1 MQTGKTLPNHVVI
14 IPDGNRRWARERGL
28 DPWKGHEAGAENTER
43 LIREARRLGIR
54 EISFWGSSIEN
65 LTKRPL
71 AESKALLRIYETYFS
86 RLAESEEIH
95 ADQARIRCIGHWE
108 EQFPDSLKKVL
119 SRCIESTKGYDRY
132 FLNFFLAYSG
142 NDEMRLAFEKV
153 SRELSPGEHINSFL
167 VCSLIL
173 IAENTNNVSN
183 CQLSDVGIGSLTEE
197 RELLTECFNRNIQSG
212 LSKLSFSF
220 KLCELNVVGNNFL
233 TELIEIKIHFSFYC
247 TSI

>member
-153 SRELSPGEHINSFL
+153 SRELPPGERVTDELIKKHLMTYELPPVDYLIRTGGEPHLSAGFMMWDIANSQLFFSEKL
-167 VCSLIL
+167 YPDFGPEAFSAA
-173 IAENTNNVSN
+173 IAEY
-183 CQLSDVGIGSLTEE
+183 QERGRRFGS
-197 RELLTECFNRNIQSG
+197 
-212 LSKLSFSF
+212 
-220 KLCELNVVGNNFL
+220 
-233 TELIEIKIHFSFYC
+233 
-247 TSI
+247 

>member
-153 SRELSPGEHINSFL
+153 SRELPPGERVTDELIKKHLMTHELPPVDYLIRTGGEPHLSAGFMMWDIANSQLFFSEKL
-167 VCSLIL
+167 YPDFGPEAFSEA
-173 IAENTNNVSN
+173 IAEY
-183 CQLSDVGIGSLTEE
+183 QERGRRFGS
-197 RELLTECFNRNIQSG
+197 
-212 LSKLSFSF
+212 
-220 KLCELNVVGNNFL
+220 
-233 TELIEIKIHFSFYC
+233 
-247 TSI
+247 

>member
-1 MQTGKTLPNHVVI
+1 MQTDNPLPNHVVI
-14 IPDGNRRWARERGL
+14 IPDGNRRWARERGF

-86 RLAESEEIH
+86 RLAESEEVH
-95 ADQARIRCIGHWE
+95 TDQARIRCIGHWE

-153 SRELSPGEHINSFL
+153 SRELPPGERVTDELIKKHLMTHELPPVDYLIRTGGEPHLSAGFMMWDIANSQLFFSEKL
-167 VCSLIL
+167 YPDFGPEAFSGA
-173 IAENTNNVSN
+173 IAEY
-183 CQLSDVGIGSLTEE
+183 QERGRRFGS
-197 RELLTECFNRNIQSG
+197 
-212 LSKLSFSF
+212 
-220 KLCELNVVGNNFL
+220 
-233 TELIEIKIHFSFYC
+233 
-247 TSI
+247 

>member
-86 RLAESEEIH
+86 RLAESEEVH

-153 SRELSPGEHINSFL
+153 SRELPPGERVTDELIKKHLMTHELPPVDYLIRTGGEPHLSAGFMMWDIANSQLFFSEKL
-167 VCSLIL
+167 YPDFGPEAFSEA
-173 IAENTNNVSN
+173 IAEY
-183 CQLSDVGIGSLTEE
+183 QERGRRFGS
-197 RELLTECFNRNIQSG
+197 
-212 LSKLSFSF
+212 
-220 KLCELNVVGNNFL
+220 
-233 TELIEIKIHFSFYC
+233 
-247 TSI
+247 

>member
-153 SRELSPGEHINSFL
+153 SRELPPGER
-167 VCSLIL
+167 V
-173 IAENTNNVSN
+173 T
-183 CQLSDVGIGSLTEE
+183 D
-197 RELLTECFNRNIQSG
+197 
-212 LSKLSFSF
+212 
-220 KLCELNVVGNNFL
+220 
-233 TELIEIKIHFSFYC
+233 ELIKKHLMTHELPPVDYLIRTGGEPHLSAGFMMWDIANSQLFFSEKLYPDFGPEAFSEAIVEYQERGRRFG
-247 TSI
+247 S